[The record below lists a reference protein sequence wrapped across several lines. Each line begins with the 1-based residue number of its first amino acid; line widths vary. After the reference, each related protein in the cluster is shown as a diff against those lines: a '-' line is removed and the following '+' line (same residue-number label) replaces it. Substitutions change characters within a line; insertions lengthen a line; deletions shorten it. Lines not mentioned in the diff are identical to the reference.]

1 MFEII
6 TQAAL
11 MEENLFSFNW
21 YMFFS
26 SFFSVIAA
34 QDRMA
39 AVLIQQ
45 TCLFTHNKTTI
56 SLSLSEALIVHL
68 TPPGLGRLL

>member
-11 MEENLFSFNW
+11 TEENLFSFNW
-21 YMFFS
+21 YMFFC
-26 SFFSVIAA
+26 VCVGAVHE
-34 QDRMA
+34 RTA

-45 TCLFTHNKTTI
+45 TCLFTHNKRVM
-56 SLSLSEALIVHL
+56 SLSLSAIPIVHL
-68 TPPGLGRLL
+68 TPAGWGRLF